1 MKINDVFTNANIF
14 FVVITIIAFG
24 IVLFTFVIIFSPKL
38 RAKMMSR
45 NVKSLKYMTD
55 YSKKDIEDIVKN
67 IGDIS
72 INSKHKILT
81 ENKNKIK
88 EITNIGEEALRD
100 SIKNTLNTVKKS
112 FKDNNYC
119 KYCGKTIDVDSK
131 YFKFCGENQ

>member
-1 MKINDVFTNANIF
+1 MKE
-14 FVVITIIAFG
+14 
-24 IVLFTFVIIFSPKL
+24 K
-38 RAKMMSR
+38 K
-45 NVKSLKYMTD
+45 
-55 YSKKDIEDIVKN
+55 KKDIEDIVKN

-88 EITNIGEEALRD
+88 EITIIGEEALRD

-119 KYCGKTIDVDSK
+119 KYCGKTIDIDSK
-131 YFKFCGENQ
+131 YCKFCGENQ

>member
-24 IVLFTFVIIFSPKL
+24 IIFSPKL

-88 EITNIGEEALRD
+88 EITNI
-100 SIKNTLNTVKKS
+100 VKAM
-112 FKDNNYC
+112 
-119 KYCGKTIDVDSK
+119 I
-131 YFKFCGENQ
+131 

>member
-88 EITNIGEEALRD
+88 EITNIGKEALRD

-119 KYCGKTIDVDSK
+119 KYCGKTIDIDSK
-131 YFKFCGENQ
+131 YCKFCGENQ